1 MDVARAGAGPSPLRG
16 ALRALLGLAWPI
28 VVSRSTQVVVGVADA
43 VMVAHLGAEALAATT
58 AGGMNAFSLFILP
71 MGTVFIVSSFASQ
84 LFGAGDLGGA
94 RRYAWYGLAVAAAA
108 EAFALGAIP
117 LVPAVLRALPYAPEV
132 RDAMEGYL
140 ALRLLSSGAVV

>member
-1 MDVARAGAGPSPLRG
+1 MDAGQAEGRSAGVRAA
-16 ALRALLGLAWPI
+16 ARALLALAWPI
-28 VVSRSTQVVVGVADA
+28 VISRSTQVVVGVADA
-43 VMVAHLGAEALAATT
+43 VMVAHLGAGALAATT
-58 AGGMNAFSLFILP
+58 AGAMNAFALFILP

-84 LFGAGDLGGA
+84 LFGMGDLGGA